1 MLKQDIA
8 KKIKDIEAEK
18 FRKGRHVN
26 ALNDMNALRETL
38 EIDGHVFYEKL
49 HTTMQPKKISEK
61 KKGQKISKRQ
71 IKKKQSNAEERVN
84 STVNR
89 KKNEASSNENFSRR

>member
-61 KKGQKISKRQ
+61 KKGTEDF
-71 IKKKQSNAEERVN
+71 KKTN
-84 STVNR
+84 
-89 KKNEASSNENFSRR
+89 

>member
-18 FRKGRHVN
+18 FRKGRNVN

-49 HTTMQPKKISEK
+49 HTTMQPKKIPEFLLLTETNWVMN
-61 KKGQKISKRQ
+61 ICQ
-71 IKKKQSNAEERVN
+71 I
-84 STVNR
+84 
-89 KKNEASSNENFSRR
+89 